1 MVGSMLMERITLP
14 REAATPRRARHYLAP
29 RLSDLGMPPKA
40 AAELLVAV
48 GEAVT
53 NAVIHGGPVAGMP
66 ILRDG
71 IAPGPDGAESVTETD
86 VILVELVARGDRVAV
101 AVTNP
106 GPRWH
111 VPEARL
117 PADPLA
123 SNGRGL
129 YLMRKF
135 TDSVRIDQNRRGT
148 TVYLIR
154 RLRPDAG
161 ASAATPRAHRAA
173 TRRGRRQAG

>member
-1 MVGSMLMERITLP
+1 MERITLP

-29 RLSDLGMPPKA
+29 RLTDLGMPPKA

-53 NAVIHGGPVAGMP
+53 NAVIHGGPVAGATM
-66 ILRDG
+66 LRDG
-71 IAPGPDGAESVTETD
+71 ITAGPDGAASVTESD

-106 GPRWH
+106 GSRWH

-123 SNGRGL
+123 PNGRGL
-129 YLMRKF
+129 FLMRTF

-161 ASAATPRAHRAA
+161 ASTATPRRHRAATPR
-173 TRRGRRQAG
+173 GRRRAG